1 MFVMILLD
9 RNETPKEHDVP
20 TSDGLKTDF
29 HTARGSVYEEEAR
42 MSKVHD
48 KVDDSTHKQP
58 KEVEYDFDIR

>member
-9 RNETPKEHDVP
+9 RNETTKEHDVP